1 MSYLA
6 PHLDQWNP
14 LKNNCEGARP
24 ELQGARPK
32 VPALPELTFLVK
44 ERYFDYGWLFLL
56 VDEG

>member
-44 ERYFDYGWLFLL
+44 ERYFDYG
-56 VDEG
+56 